1 MAEGDITLY
10 NNIKEQFLLGTIDLS
25 SDTMWVTLHGGGYTP
40 DVEADVGWGDVSG
53 TEIPEYGNYT
63 AGGIGISGSAVS
75 QNLTTGKWDALD
87 VTWASLN
94 LSGTAPAYGVIWDG
108 TPAGDPLFGYIEL
121 GVTVT
126 NGGDYTL
133 QWHAN
138 GILLAI

>member
-10 NNIKEQFLLGTIDLS
+10 NNVKEQFLLGTIDLS
-25 SDTMWVTLHGGGYTP
+25 SDTMYVSLHGAGYTP
-40 DVEADVGWGDVSG
+40 DVEADVSWGDVSG
-53 TEIPEYGNYT
+53 TEIPVYSSYV
-63 AGGIGISGSAVS
+63 AGGLGISGSAVS

-94 LSGTAPAYGVIWDG
+94 LSGTAPDYGIIRDN
-108 TPAGDPLFGYIEL
+108 TASDILFGYIEL